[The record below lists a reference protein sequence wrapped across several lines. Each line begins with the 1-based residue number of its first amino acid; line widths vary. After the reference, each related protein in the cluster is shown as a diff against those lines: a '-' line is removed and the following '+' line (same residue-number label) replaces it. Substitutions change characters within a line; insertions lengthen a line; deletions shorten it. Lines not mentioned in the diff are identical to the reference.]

1 MSHSSRTTRF
11 ARLVTLSAAAT
22 AAAFGLSSCSD
33 NTTGP
38 GGGDAVLPRVTLSV
52 PSARLDTIDVNTSL
66 TVNLTATD
74 NFALRQLIARV
85 AVEGGST
92 LVTDTTTFTGAQSSF
107 SKSLSVSMLGVGR
120 GRRILLEA
128 QSIDAGANRST
139 IAYDT
144 LITVDTLGPA
154 VTINGPVA
162 GRVFVRGDTIPIDIT
177 TADGSGV
184 AFNGYILSRVNAPGD
199 TVLVQR
205 DSLAPVTPTA
215 SQRNLFRYVVPV
227 GAIAGTYIIRGFGR
241 DASTLTTTTSG
252 FVAVTIRDQTP
263 PSATLLAPVLDTLIS
278 ANDTNVVVRV
288 QAGDNTGL
296 VRVRVFGFAI
306 RGDPAFGRVDTLP
319 RFSDNFAP
327 SVGNFRPNLTDTT
340 VTRRLRPIN
349 HSLTAAETA
358 YVAVEAIDE
367 SGNTLVTTRRVVI
380 SPNRFTQDQSPPGI
394 TVLEPANLATLPLG
408 EPVRIRARLTDNF
421 ALKRLSVVGINV
433 KGDPSL
439 QRRDTTVWF
448 DTVLAPNRTSAGED
462 VYFPAPGGVSPD
474 TAKRDTTVVRDLV
487 SSSGSIAEDTLTL
500 VFRVT
505 DWADRTTEFSRKTV
519 LRRGPSTIITSPL
532 NGVVTFRGDR
542 LTVSVR
548 SQSSNVSNSPLRRIG
563 FRITGSFGGLTTW
576 APAEVD
582 SIITASGVR
591 TAVLTREVQV
601 PLSSTTIPDGAIIS
615 ISPYATDEANPSLVA
630 SGPAIQLTVNTP
642 PVDLLPPLVY
652 NVRVDP
658 RVERQATFQF
668 RGRDPGGLSRL
679 GFRLQDASTNVT
691 LLADSVSFTGLV
703 PDSTVAFTPVIPD
716 SLRGR
721 RFKVTAFAVDAAG
734 NRGGSVPASS
744 NVPSPTAIDTTR
756 GLFTYGQTF
765 VSAAIDSANPVADIA
780 VDNAGNAFL
789 SNINR
794 NRVEY
799 WQQNTGTFRATPIP
813 VGAQPW
819 GMALNRTGDTLFV
832 ANSGA
837 TNISRVPLSG
847 PNALS
852 DAAGSR
858 IRTPNTLLYRVATTV
873 DESGTETIGVVEAFQ
888 FSDRPQFVGFSAN
901 NSIYY
906 STRPTE
912 TSSPG
917 TIRRLLRNPVRNE
930 AQFLTTYAQDASD
943 QPWVISNADS
953 AARVT
958 YPGIVSA
965 TLLVIFDRP
974 LFAADNAFLTDSIW
988 RMRNT
993 DGQIQVA
1000 FRANRAT
1007 LRTAGFTIN
1016 VDSGVVAGVY
1026 GNSVSEI
1033 VSRMRARGSDVTA
1046 RRFSID
1052 ALNLTD
1058 TTFVAAGGTGQYVAF
1073 GEGNTGLGSRVITI
1087 REPIGSEPIG
1097 SAAVSVNDL
1106 TGNAADR
1113 VFGLAIDSLNREVVA
1128 NGSQMFFAALDTSA
1142 LFNLR
1147 LEGAYKTTL
1156 PGAGVAFHPQY
1167 VGPTS
1172 AVDRRVAFVAQG
1184 DSSIAVVDAYNYV
1197 LRRVLPLRSKLYG
1210 PIRAVLP
1217 TPAEQTADPQLRV
1230 KIYALSREG
1239 LVIIPVRAADLN

>member
-1 MSHSSRTTRF
+1 MSQTSRTTRF
-11 ARLVTLSAAAT
+11 ARLVTMSAAAT
-22 AAAFGLSSCSD
+22 AAALGLSSCSD

-38 GGGDAVLPRVTLSV
+38 GGGDSVLPRVTLTV
-52 PSARLDTIDVNTSL
+52 PSARLDTIDVNTAL
-66 TVNLTATD
+66 TVNLTASD
-74 NFALRQLIARV
+74 NFALRQVIARV
-85 AVEGGST
+85 AVDGGAT
-92 LVTDTTTFTGAQSSF
+92 LANDTTTFTGAQASF

-128 QSIDAGANRST
+128 QSIDAGQNRST

-144 LITVDTLGPA
+144 LFTVDTLGPV
-154 VTINGPVA
+154 VTINGPAA

-184 AFNGYILSRVNAPGD
+184 AHNGYILARVNAPGD
-199 TVLVQR
+199 TVVVQR
-205 DSLAPVTPTA
+205 DSLAPVAATA
-215 SQRNLFRYVVPV
+215 TQRNLFRYVVPNN
-227 GAIAGTYIIRGFGR
+227 AIAGTYVVRGFGR
-241 DASTLTTTTSG
+241 DASTLTTTTAN
-252 FVAVTIRDQTP
+252 FVALTIRDQTP
-263 PSATLLAPVLDTLIS
+263 PTATLLAPAADTLIS
-278 ANDTNVVVRV
+278 ANDTSVVVRV

-306 RGDPAFGRVDTLP
+306 RGDPAFGRVDTLV

-327 SVGNFRPNLTDTT
+327 STGNFRPNLTDTT
-340 VTRRLRPIN
+340 VTRRLRPVN
-349 HSLTAAETA
+349 HSLTAPETVF
-358 YVAVEAIDE
+358 VAVEALDE
-367 SGNTLVTTRRVVI
+367 SGNSFITTRRAI
-380 SPNRFTQDQSPPGI
+380 IAPNRFTQDQAPPGI
-394 TVLEPANLATLPLG
+394 TVLEPADLATLPLG

-421 ALKRLSVVGINV
+421 ALKRLSVVGINIR
-433 KGDPSL
+433 GDPSL

-448 DTVLAPNRTSAGED
+448 DTVLAPNRTSNNDD
-462 VYFPAPGGVSPD
+462 VYFPAPGGVAPD
-474 TAKRDTTVVRDLV
+474 TVKRDTTVVRDLIAT
-487 SSSGSIAEDTLTL
+487 GQLAEDTLTL

-532 NGVVTFRGDR
+532 NGVATFRGDR
-542 LTVSVR
+542 LSVSVR
-548 SQSSNVSNSPLRRIG
+548 AQASNVSRSPLRRIG
-563 FRITGSFGGLTTW
+563 FRITGTFGGLTTW

-582 SIITASGVR
+582 SIITGSGVT
-591 TAVLTREVQV
+591 TAVITREIQV

-615 ISPYATDEANPSLVA
+615 ISPYATDEANPSLIA

-652 NVRVDP
+652 NLRVDP

-668 RGRDPGGLSRL
+668 RGRDPGGLARL
-679 GFRLQDASTNVT
+679 GYRLQDASTNAT

-703 PDSTVAFTPVIPD
+703 PDSTVTFAPVIPD

-744 NVPSPTAIDTTR
+744 NVPSPTAVDTTR

-765 VSAAIDSANPVADIA
+765 VSAAIDSSNPVADIA

-789 SNINR
+789 SNINL

-799 WQQNTGTFRATPIP
+799 WQQSTGAFRATPIP

-819 GMALNRTGDTLFV
+819 GMSLNRTGDTLFV

-837 TNISRVPLSG
+837 TNISRVPLTG
-847 PNALS
+847 PNALT
-852 DAAGSR
+852 DAPGSR

-873 DESGTETIGVVEAFQ
+873 DEAGTETIGVVEAFQ

-901 NSIYY
+901 NSVYY

-943 QPWVISNADS
+943 QPWVIANADS

-974 LFAADNAFLTDSIW
+974 LFGADNAFLTDSIW
-988 RMRNT
+988 RMANT
-993 DGQIQVA
+993 DGAVQVA
-1000 FRANRAT
+1000 FRSNRAT

-1016 VDSGVVAGVY
+1016 IDSGTVPGVY

-1033 VSRMRARGSDVTA
+1033 VGRMRARGSDVTA

-1058 TTFVAAGGTGQYVAF
+1058 TTFVAHGGTGQYVAF
-1073 GEGNTGLGSRVITI
+1073 GEGNGPLGSRVITI
-1087 REPIGSEPIG
+1087 REPIGSDPIG

-1217 TPAEQTADPQLRV
+1217 TPAEQGADPQLRV

-1239 LVIIPVRAADLN
+1239 LVVIPIRAADLN